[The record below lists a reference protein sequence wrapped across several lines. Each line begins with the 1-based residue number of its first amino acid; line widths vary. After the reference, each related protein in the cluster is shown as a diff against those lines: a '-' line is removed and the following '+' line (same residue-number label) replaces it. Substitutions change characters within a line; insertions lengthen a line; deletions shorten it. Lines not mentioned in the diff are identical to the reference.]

1 MRAIDPEYIK
11 DSDDLPQ
18 RQSYRVKSYP
28 EHPDGCQGALCSPKP
43 LALVC
48 LSSPDQVCECHDH
61 HLLRPAHFS
70 NTLKLGSAIVD
81 FILYYEYFFHMGIS
95 RRALTILGLYW
106 DYHDKRRVLVFTN
119 SKNNT

>member
-28 EHPDGCQGALCSPKP
+28 EHPDGCQGALVLPN
-43 LALVC
+43 LLLWYVYR
-48 LSSPDQVCECHDH
+48 LPDQVCECHDH

-70 NTLKLGSAIVD
+70 NTL
-81 FILYYEYFFHMGIS
+81 
-95 RRALTILGLYW
+95 
-106 DYHDKRRVLVFTN
+106 N
-119 SKNNT
+119 